1 MRKFYILVGVYR
13 CFEVVWMGKGDA
25 LETKKISLVL
35 PNKLYE
41 KIDKLDMP
49 DAISVQDKIRRLL
62 AVALTYMEGEEVK
75 G

>member
-1 MRKFYILVGVYR
+1 
-13 CFEVVWMGKGDA
+13 MGKGDA

-41 KIDKLDMP
+41 KIEKLDMP

-75 G
+75 GDA

>member
-1 MRKFYILVGVYR
+1 
-13 CFEVVWMGKGDA
+13 MGKGDA

-35 PNKLYE
+35 PNRLYE
-41 KIDKLDMP
+41 KIVEMDIP

-62 AVALTYMEGEEVK
+62 AIALTYMEVKIEEVK